1 VVATPVKPLSL
12 EHVLDE
18 PLAAAQ
24 LRLVVAQ
31 VQHER
36 LMAAS
41 DIKDALEIGDHL
53 APLLSG
59 PHPVAAQGV
68 LVQIGP
74 PGMPAPVPAPAPAPN
89 LSAWQYVSA
98 ERDWVATVAPDF
110 FSLETLSY
118 GSWEQFR
125 DRLGNLTAAVSEVL
139 SPDLVQR
146 VGLRYLNELRVAGVM
161 TAVDW
166 AGRISPSFLGPAQD
180 HEVGPS
186 VRSVQ
191 QAVEFQGP
199 EHSRVTLRHGTVET
213 LEGQPAY
220 LLDHD
225 CYSDRSRRFDASN
238 LLAEYDGLHRLGLG
252 VFQRAVTPEFYLQ
265 LKEGKVPA

>member
-1 VVATPVKPLSL
+1 MVMPVIPLSL

-41 DIKDALEIGDHL
+41 DIKDALAIGDRL
-53 APLLSG
+53 ASSLSG

-68 LVQIGP
+68 MVQIGP
-74 PGMPAPVPAPAPAPN
+74 PGSLAPVPAPAPGPN

-110 FSLETLSY
+110 FSLETLAY
-118 GSWEQFR
+118 GSWDEFR
-125 DRLGNLTAAVSEVL
+125 DELEQLTTAVSQVL

-161 TAVDW
+161 TPADW
-166 AGRISPSFLGPAQD
+166 VGRVSPSFLGPAHDQ
-180 HEVGPS
+180 EVGPS

-191 QAVEFQGP
+191 QAVEFEGP
-199 EHSRVTLRHGTVET
+199 EHSRVTLRHGTVQT

-225 CYSDRSRRFDASN
+225 CYSDRSRRFDMPD
-238 LLAEYDGLHRLGLG
+238 LLREYDGLHRLGLG
-252 VFQRAVTPEFYLQ
+252 VFQQAVTPEFYLQ
-265 LKEGKVPA
+265 LKEGKVSA